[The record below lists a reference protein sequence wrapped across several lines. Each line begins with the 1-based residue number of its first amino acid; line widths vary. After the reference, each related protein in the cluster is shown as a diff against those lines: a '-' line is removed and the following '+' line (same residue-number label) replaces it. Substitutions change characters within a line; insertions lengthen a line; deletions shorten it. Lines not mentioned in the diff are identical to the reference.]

1 MFLPIGDTPNPRITP
16 YVTYLLIGVNVA
28 VFLLLS
34 LPLMVRQPDLNDPLL
49 LDYLRILGVQGS
61 ISAQSVLEHI
71 SAYDLIV
78 FRYGYR
84 PAEPSLISLGTTM
97 FLHAGWMHLLGN
109 MLFLWIFGDNV
120 EHRLGAFK
128 YLLAYLATGVC
139 ATLFFAFFVPDSQV
153 PLVGASGAVS
163 GILGLYFL
171 WFPRNQ
177 VKVFI
182 FFIIIFQVVQ
192 IPARLVLG
200 FYLLIDNLLPFLING
215 GGGGGVAHGA
225 HIGGFVAGLGLAW
238 TIDRGPGVLW
248 RWQPTGRMGPE
259 EERPSAAATERREPG
274 VAEQI
279 SAWLQV
285 GDLRRAA
292 SCYLNLKQRDER
304 RQVNGEDVLQIGDF
318 LLENKACDEALSV
331 FRRFVSDRANDTR
344 LARAYL
350 GAGRALLDKPRCA
363 TSAYHY
369 FLAALDVARDPD
381 DRDAARSYLAAIEKA
396 RKRQD

>member
-1 MFLPIGDTPNPRITP
+1 MFLPIGDTPNPRTTP

-28 VFLLLS
+28 VFLLVS
-34 LPLMVRQPDLNDPLL
+34 LPLIVRQPDLSDPRL

-61 ISAQSVLEHI
+61 ISAQAVLEHL
-71 SAYDLIV
+71 SAYDLFV

-120 EHRLGAFK
+120 EHRLGGFR
-128 YLLAYLATGVC
+128 YLLTYLATGVA

-153 PLVGASGAVS
+153 PLVGASGAIS

-182 FFIIIFQVVQ
+182 FFIIIFQIVQ

-200 FYLLIDNLLPFLING
+200 FYLLIDNILPFLING
-215 GGGGGVAHGA
+215 AGGAGVAHGA

-238 TIDRGPGVLW
+238 IIDRGPDVLW
-248 RWQPTGRMGPE
+248 RRQPNPRKARE
-259 EERPSAAATERREPG
+259 DERQPAAATERRAPE

-279 SAWLQV
+279 SAWLQA

-292 SCYLNLKQRDER
+292 SSYLSLTQREAR
-304 RQVNGEDVLQIGDF
+304 RQVDGEDVLQIGEY
-318 LLENKACDEALSV
+318 LLENHACDDALSV
-331 FRRFVSDRANDTR
+331 FRRFVSDRTNDSR

-350 GAGRALLDKPRCA
+350 GAGRALLGKPRCA

-369 FLAALDVARDPD
+369 FLAALDVAREPGE
-381 DRDAARSYLAAIEKA
+381 RETARTYLAAIETA
-396 RKRQD
+396 RARED